1 MVGIIST
8 SIIITFFYNKGKN
21 ILIAMWIHFW
31 FNFLLKLVII
41 DILPLLIYTSIGYM
55 VLVILIIIMNNN
67 ELLVKKEE
75 TS

>member
-1 MVGIIST
+1 
-8 SIIITFFYNKGKN
+8 
-21 ILIAMWIHFW
+21 MWIHFW

-41 DILPLLIYTSIGYM
+41 DILPLLMYISVGY
-55 VLVILIIIMNNN
+55 LILAILIIIMNKN